1 MTNLS
6 VFAGDYEGQS
16 IRVNEDGQF
25 SVFDVLTAFIKP
37 SERNGSVGV
46 SINPRQVYKSITER
60 NPEVVQFCDNFK
72 FPGRGQRETPVATEE
87 GIYQILMLC
96 PGKRGAEFR
105 QWAAKLVRERREE
118 ESNPELAYTRGRQRA
133 ISTWKKRGF
142 SDEDIAERLKG
153 IEARHHFT
161 DTLKAH
167 GVTEPRQY
175 AAITNEIY
183 LALYDATA
191 SELKE
196 QRGLSKRDSLR
207 DSCSRVENA
216 AHFLAEVM
224 ASEDIKVN
232 NLQGFTPCKDATR
245 KAGEKVRRVF
255 D

>member
-16 IRVNEDGQF
+16 IRVTEDGRF
-25 SVFDVLTAFIKP
+25 SVYDVLAAFGITDKAHAQETLKRTQDKY
-37 SERNGSVGV
+37 SEVNA
-46 SINPRQVYKSITER
+46 
-60 NPEVVQFCDNFK
+60 FCVNFK

-183 LALYDATA
+183 
-191 SELKE
+191 
-196 QRGLSKRDSLR
+196 R
-207 DSCSRVENA
+207 
-216 AHFLAEVM
+216 
-224 ASEDIKVN
+224 
-232 NLQGFTPCKDATR
+232 
-245 KAGEKVRRVF
+245 
-255 D
+255 